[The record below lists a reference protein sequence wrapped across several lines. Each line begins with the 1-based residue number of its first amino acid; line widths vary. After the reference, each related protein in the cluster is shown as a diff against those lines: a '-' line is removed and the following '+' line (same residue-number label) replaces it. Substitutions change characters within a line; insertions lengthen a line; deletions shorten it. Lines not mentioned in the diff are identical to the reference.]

1 MSMDEIYMTRCI
13 ELARLGLGRTAPNP
27 MVGAVVV
34 HGDRIIGEGYHQ
46 KYGGHHAEVLAIE
59 MARNKAL
66 LSESTLYVSLE
77 PCCHYGKTP
86 PCTNLIIENKIPRV
100 VIGTADPFD
109 AVAGKGIARL
119 RSSGCEVI
127 VGVLKEQCRQLNKRF
142 FTFHEKKRPYVI
154 LKWAQTADGFIDTER
169 LPSAEKKPTWITSE
183 KLRVLVHKWRA
194 EEPAILVGTNTALKD
209 NPRLNVRDWSGPS
222 PLRIVID
229 RNLSLHSR
237 QNLLDNSQ
245 PTWVIN
251 EKQEKS
257 VQNTHYIR
265 LTFNKDLFRHIF
277 DMLYHKN
284 IQSIIIEGGRK
295 ILQSII
301 DDNMWD
307 EARVFV
313 GTQFFGKGIRA
324 PEIPPPKPVSQI
336 IIGMES
342 FFCFKNQ

>member
-1 MSMDEIYMTRCI
+1 MDELYMQRCI

-46 KYGGHHAEVLAIE
+46 KYGDHHAEVRAIE
-59 MARNKAL
+59 MVRNKAL
-66 LSESTLYVSLE
+66 LPQSTLYVSLE

-86 PCTNLIIENKIPRV
+86 PCTNLIIEHNIPRV

-119 RSSGCEVI
+119 RSSGCNVT
-127 VGVLKEQCRQLNKRF
+127 VGVLKDQCRQINKRF

-169 LPSAEKKPTWITSE
+169 LPSTEKRPTWITSE
-183 KLRVLVHKWRA
+183 KLRLLVHKWRA

-229 RNLSLHSR
+229 RNLKLGSTQS
-237 QNLLDNSQ
+237 LLDNSQ
-245 PTWVIN
+245 PTWVVN
-251 EKQEKS
+251 EQQERTL
-257 VQNTHYIR
+257 QNTHFIR
-265 LTFNKDLFRHIF
+265 LSFDKDLFRNIF
-277 DMLYHKN
+277 SMLHQKN
-284 IQSIIIEGGRK
+284 IQSLIIEGGRTV
-295 ILQSII
+295 LQTII

-324 PEIPPPKPVSQI
+324 PEIPPPKPASQI

-342 FFCFKNQ
+342 FFWFRNL